1 MPATWNLLTERL
13 MFSHLAWQRTTS
25 GASLSEMVRVRGYPN
40 GSAFWG
46 EIAGETQERKPPFRQ
61 NIGYEESCSLILTA
75 TPRFIRVLMEATFR
89 QFTRSE
95 HRSIRFD
102 ESFSGFRNCRMAA
115 T

>member
-1 MPATWNLLTERL
+1 MATHHIGSEPFRDGARPRL
-13 MFSHLAWQRTTS
+13 S
-25 GASLSEMVRVRGYPN
+25 N

-89 QFTRSE
+89 QFTR
-95 HRSIRFD
+95 
-102 ESFSGFRNCRMAA
+102 
-115 T
+115 